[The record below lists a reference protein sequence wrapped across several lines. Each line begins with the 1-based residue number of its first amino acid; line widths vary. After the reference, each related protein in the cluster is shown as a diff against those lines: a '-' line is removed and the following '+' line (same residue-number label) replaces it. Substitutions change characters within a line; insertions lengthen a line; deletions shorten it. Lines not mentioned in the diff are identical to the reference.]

1 MDSKALVLIRG
12 FNLWRDFNMLE
23 GQISKAQAARRL
35 LVCINDKFVTQM
47 IKELTRGSSPA
58 VLHMYRRVRCKDQG
72 QPFLQ

>member
-1 MDSKALVLIRG
+1 MDSKALVLIGG

>member
-1 MDSKALVLIRG
+1 MDSKALVLMRG

-23 GQISKAQAARRL
+23 GQISKAQAARRP
-35 LVCINDKFVTQM
+35 LVCINAKFVTQM

-58 VLHMYRRVRCKDQG
+58 VLHVYRRVRCKGQG

>member
-47 IKELTRGSSPA
+47 IKELTRGSSTSY
-58 VLHMYRRVRCKDQG
+58 VQTCEM
-72 QPFLQ
+72 

>member
-12 FNLWRDFNMLE
+12 FNLWRDFTMLE